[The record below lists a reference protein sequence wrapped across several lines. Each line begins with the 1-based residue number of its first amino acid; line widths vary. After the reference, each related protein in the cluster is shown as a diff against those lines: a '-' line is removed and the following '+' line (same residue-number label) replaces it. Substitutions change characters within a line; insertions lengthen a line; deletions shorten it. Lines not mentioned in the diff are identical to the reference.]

1 MSVRMHTRSRNV
13 YIENLELDLVVLFFN
28 IIIFGLIYK
37 ESLSMFIFLE
47 INIFTISKN
56 HTITHS
62 LIEN

>member
-1 MSVRMHTRSRNV
+1 MHTRRRNI

-37 ESLSMFIFLE
+37 ESLSMFILLE

-56 HTITHS
+56 HTITDS
-62 LIEN
+62 FIEN

>member
-1 MSVRMHTRSRNV
+1 MSVRMHTRSRNI

-37 ESLSMFIFLE
+37 ESLSMFILLE

-56 HTITHS
+56 HTITDS

>member
-1 MSVRMHTRSRNV
+1 MSVRMHTRSRNI

-37 ESLSMFIFLE
+37 ESLSMFILLE

-56 HTITHS
+56 HTITDS
-62 LIEN
+62 LIED